1 MPANWTKGN
10 PEREKAWN
18 KAKAQFKKQTK
29 KKEENWGD
37 SEWAQVMSI
46 AKKMLGEEQETDFES
61 FVDTLLEEI
70 DREAVK
76 EAAMN
81 AAEDIF
87 DKVNKSKVNSIVKSA
102 IKHEDAESTDDAIQI
117 AINMLRSEE

>member
-1 MPANWTKGN
+1 MPK
-10 PEREKAWN
+10 PQK
-18 KAKAQFKKQTK
+18 
-29 KKEENWGD
+29 
-37 SEWAQVMSI
+37 
-46 AKKMLGEEQETDFES
+46 GEEKKDFISRCMGYDDMQKYDQKQRAAICYSYWENKSEEVDIGSFTDALLAEE
-61 FVDTLLEEI
+61 VDKA
-70 DREAVK
+70 AVK

-102 IKHEDAESTDDAIQI
+102 INHEDAESTDDAIQI